1 MKIVIV
7 DDDEAMRNLLRAICE
22 GEEHKVVAQF
32 PDGRGLLEF
41 VRNERPDVVC
51 LDYELPGKNGFELL
65 AEMDAAANQVAVVM
79 ITGSSE
85 PELQGHAADLG
96 AAGFIQK
103 PFEEARIIDELT
115 QIEKARM
122 IAARAATTPAETPAP
137 SPGKPAA
144 APAEPADQDTG
155 AVVPRSA
162 VIVDDSGSIR
172 LLLKGVLQEIGIK
185 VIGLASNAEEG
196 IEVVRRSRPALVCLD
211 VNMPGDERP
220 RRPAAHPGGL
230 PANED
235 RHGHRQRQPP
245 GRAGSHRRRR
255 HWLLPQA
262 DPSGPG
268 RGIHAQVAQAL
279 NREGGRPCFNS
290 RS

>member
-65 AEMDAAANQVAVVM
+65 AEMDAAANQVDVVM
-79 ITGSSE
+79 ISGSSE
-85 PELQGHAADLG
+85 PELHGHAADLG

-122 IAARAATTPAETPAP
+122 IAARAATTPAETPAETPAP

-196 IEVVRRSRPALVCLD
+196 IEVVRKSRPALVCLD
-211 VNMPGDERP
+211 VNMPGMSGLDALPHIQAACPQTKIVMVTGNASRP
-220 RRPAAHPGGL
+220 VVQAAIAGGAIGYFLKPIRPAL
-230 PANED
+230 VEEFMCK
-235 RHGHRQRQPP
+235 
-245 GRAGSHRRRR
+245 
-255 HWLLPQA
+255 LLK
-262 DPSGPG
+262 
-268 RGIHAQVAQAL
+268 R
-279 NREGGRPCFNS
+279 
-290 RS
+290 

>member
-32 PDGRGLLEF
+32 PDGQGLLDF
-41 VRNERPDVVC
+41 VRKERPDVVC

-79 ITGSSE
+79 ITGSNE

-103 PFEEARIIDELT
+103 PFQEAQIINELA
-115 QIEKARM
+115 QIEKARA
-122 IAARAATTPAETPAP
+122 IATRAAAT
-137 SPGKPAA
+137 
-144 APAEPADQDTG
+144 PAEPAAPSPDPSAAGDKPPAAETTFAEAS

-162 VIVDDSGSIR
+162 VIVDDSGAIR

-185 VIGLASNAEEG
+185 VVGLASNAEEG
-196 IEVVRRSRPALVCLD
+196 VEVVRRSRPTVVCLD
-211 VNMPGDERP
+211 VNMPGMSGLDALPHIQAACPQTKIVMVTGNASRP
-220 RRPAAHPGGL
+220 VVQAAIAGGAVGYFLKPIRPAL
-230 PANED
+230 VEEFM
-235 RHGHRQRQPP
+235 RKLVKR
-245 GRAGSHRRRR
+245 
-255 HWLLPQA
+255 
-262 DPSGPG
+262 
-268 RGIHAQVAQAL
+268 
-279 NREGGRPCFNS
+279 
-290 RS
+290 

>member
-7 DDDEAMRNLLRAICE
+7 DDDEAMRTLLRTICE

-32 PDGRGLLEF
+32 PDGSGLLDF

-65 AEMDAAANQVAVVM
+65 AEMDITANQVDVVM

-103 PFEEARIIDELT
+103 PFDEARIIAELA
-115 QIEKARM
+115 QIEKARA
-122 IAARAATTPAETPAP
+122 IAARAA
-137 SPGKPAA
+137 S
-144 APAEPADQDTG
+144 APAEPTTPSPGTPAAGGKPPAAEG
-155 AVVPRSA
+155 AFTETSAVIPRSA

-185 VIGLASNAEEG
+185 VIGLATSAEEG
-196 IEVVRRSRPALVCLD
+196 IEVVRKSRPALVCLD
-211 VNMPGDERP
+211 VNMPGMSGLDALPHIQAACPQTKIVMVTGNASRQVVQAAIAGGAIGYFLKP
-220 RRPAAHPGGL
+220 IRPAAV
-230 PANED
+230 EEFM
-235 RHGHRQRQPP
+235 RK
-245 GRAGSHRRRR
+245 
-255 HWLLPQA
+255 LLK
-262 DPSGPG
+262 
-268 RGIHAQVAQAL
+268 R
-279 NREGGRPCFNS
+279 
-290 RS
+290 

>member
-32 PDGRGLLEF
+32 PDGRGLLDF

-65 AEMDAAANQVAVVM
+65 AEMDVTANQVAVVM

-103 PFEEARIIDELT
+103 PFQEAQIINELA
-115 QIEKARM
+115 QIEKARA
-122 IAARAATTPAETPAP
+122 IATRAASAPPEPTAP
-137 SPGKPAA
+137 SPGTPATASKPPAA
-144 APAEPADQDTG
+144 EATFAESS
-155 AVVPRSA
+155 AVIPRSA
-162 VIVDDSGSIR
+162 VIVDDSGAIR

-196 IEVVRRSRPALVCLD
+196 IEVVRKTRPALVCLD
-211 VNMPGDERP
+211 VNMPGISGLDALPHIQAACPPTKVVMVTGNASRP
-220 RRPAAHPGGL
+220 VVQAAIAGGAIGYFLKPIRPAL
-230 PANED
+230 VEEFM
-235 RHGHRQRQPP
+235 RK
-245 GRAGSHRRRR
+245 
-255 HWLLPQA
+255 LLK
-262 DPSGPG
+262 
-268 RGIHAQVAQAL
+268 R
-279 NREGGRPCFNS
+279 
-290 RS
+290 

>member
-196 IEVVRRSRPALVCLD
+196 IEVVRKSRPALVCLD
-211 VNMPGDERP
+211 VNMPGMSGLDALPHIQAACPQTKIVMVTGNASRP
-220 RRPAAHPGGL
+220 VVQAAIAGGAIGYFLKPIRPAL
-230 PANED
+230 VEEFM
-235 RHGHRQRQPP
+235 RK
-245 GRAGSHRRRR
+245 
-255 HWLLPQA
+255 LLK
-262 DPSGPG
+262 
-268 RGIHAQVAQAL
+268 R
-279 NREGGRPCFNS
+279 
-290 RS
+290 

>member
-32 PDGRGLLEF
+32 PDGRGLLDF

-65 AEMDAAANQVAVVM
+65 AEMDITANQVDVVM
-79 ITGSSE
+79 ISGSSE

-103 PFEEARIIDELT
+103 PFDEARIIAELA
-115 QIEKARM
+115 QIEKARA
-122 IAARAATTPAETPAP
+122 IAARAA
-137 SPGKPAA
+137 A
-144 APAEPADQDTG
+144 APAETMASNSDAPGGNGKPPAETAPQNPN

-185 VIGLASNAEEG
+185 VIGLATSAEEG
-196 IEVVRRSRPALVCLD
+196 IEVVRRARPALVCLD
-211 VNMPGDERP
+211 VNMPGMSGLDALPHIQAACPQTKIVMVTGNASRQVVQAAIAGGAIGYFLKP
-220 RRPAAHPGGL
+220 IRPAL
-230 PANED
+230 VEEFM
-235 RHGHRQRQPP
+235 RK
-245 GRAGSHRRRR
+245 
-255 HWLLPQA
+255 LLK
-262 DPSGPG
+262 
-268 RGIHAQVAQAL
+268 R
-279 NREGGRPCFNS
+279 
-290 RS
+290 

>member
-32 PDGRGLLEF
+32 PDGHGLLDF

-65 AEMDAAANQVAVVM
+65 AEMDITANQVDVVM
-79 ITGSSE
+79 ISGSSE

-103 PFEEARIIDELT
+103 PFDEARIIAELA
-115 QIEKARM
+115 QIEKARA
-122 IAARAATTPAETPAP
+122 IAARA
-137 SPGKPAA
+137 AA
-144 APAEPADQDTG
+144 APAEPVASNPGAPATADQPPAETAPQDPN

-185 VIGLASNAEEG
+185 VVGLATSAEEG
-196 IEVVRRSRPALVCLD
+196 IEVVRRARPALVCLD
-211 VNMPGDERP
+211 VNMPGMSGLDALPHIQAACPQTKIVMVTGNASRQVVQAAIAGGAIGYFLKP
-220 RRPAAHPGGL
+220 IRPAL
-230 PANED
+230 VEEFM
-235 RHGHRQRQPP
+235 RK
-245 GRAGSHRRRR
+245 
-255 HWLLPQA
+255 LLK
-262 DPSGPG
+262 
-268 RGIHAQVAQAL
+268 R
-279 NREGGRPCFNS
+279 
-290 RS
+290 

>member
-103 PFEEARIIDELT
+103 PFREAQIIDELT
-115 QIEKARM
+115 QIEKARA
-122 IAARAATTPAETPAP
+122 IAARAAARPAE
-137 SPGKPAA
+137 AA
-144 APAEPADQDTG
+144 APAPVKPATGNSPPAAQPEPAAQDTN

-185 VIGLASNAEEG
+185 VIGLATSAEEG

-211 VNMPGDERP
+211 VNMPGMSGLDALPHIQAACPQTKIVMVTGNASRP
-220 RRPAAHPGGL
+220 VVQAAIAGGAVGYFLKPIRPVL
-230 PANED
+230 VEEFM
-235 RHGHRQRQPP
+235 RKLFKR
-245 GRAGSHRRRR
+245 
-255 HWLLPQA
+255 
-262 DPSGPG
+262 
-268 RGIHAQVAQAL
+268 
-279 NREGGRPCFNS
+279 
-290 RS
+290 

>member
-185 VIGLASNAEEG
+185 VIGLASNAQEG
-196 IEVVRRSRPALVCLD
+196 IEVVRKSRPALVCLD
-211 VNMPGDERP
+211 VNMPGMSGLDALPHIQAACPQTKIVMVTGNASRP
-220 RRPAAHPGGL
+220 VVQAAIAGGAIGYFLKPIRPAL
-230 PANED
+230 VEEFMCK
-235 RHGHRQRQPP
+235 
-245 GRAGSHRRRR
+245 
-255 HWLLPQA
+255 LLK
-262 DPSGPG
+262 
-268 RGIHAQVAQAL
+268 R
-279 NREGGRPCFNS
+279 
-290 RS
+290 

>member
-122 IAARAATTPAETPAP
+122 IAARAATTPAETPAETPAP

-196 IEVVRRSRPALVCLD
+196 IEVVRKSRPALVCLD
-211 VNMPGDERP
+211 VNMPGMSGLDALPHIQAACPQTKIVMVTGNASRP
-220 RRPAAHPGGL
+220 VVQAAIAGGAIGYFLKPIRPAL
-230 PANED
+230 VEEFMCK
-235 RHGHRQRQPP
+235 
-245 GRAGSHRRRR
+245 
-255 HWLLPQA
+255 LLK
-262 DPSGPG
+262 
-268 RGIHAQVAQAL
+268 R
-279 NREGGRPCFNS
+279 
-290 RS
+290 

>member
-32 PDGRGLLEF
+32 PDGSGLLDF

-65 AEMDAAANQVAVVM
+65 AEMDITANQVAVVM

-103 PFEEARIIDELT
+103 PFQEAQIINELA

-122 IAARAATTPAETPAP
+122 IAARAATTPAEAPAP
-137 SPGKPAA
+137 NPGKPAA
-144 APAEPADQDTG
+144 APAESSDPPEPADQDSG
-155 AVVPRSA
+155 AV
-162 VIVDDSGSIR
+162 GYF
-172 LLLKGVLQEIGIK
+172 LKPI
-185 VIGLASNAEEG
+185 
-196 IEVVRRSRPALVCLD
+196 RPALVEEFMRKLIK
-211 VNMPGDERP
+211 R
-220 RRPAAHPGGL
+220 
-230 PANED
+230 
-235 RHGHRQRQPP
+235 
-245 GRAGSHRRRR
+245 
-255 HWLLPQA
+255 
-262 DPSGPG
+262 
-268 RGIHAQVAQAL
+268 
-279 NREGGRPCFNS
+279 
-290 RS
+290 

>member
-65 AEMDAAANQVAVVM
+65 AEMDAAANQVDVVM
-79 ITGSSE
+79 ISGSSE
-85 PELQGHAADLG
+85 PELHGHAADLG

-185 VIGLASNAEEG
+185 VIGLASNAQEG
-196 IEVVRRSRPALVCLD
+196 IEVVRKSRPALVCLD
-211 VNMPGDERP
+211 VNMPGMSGLDALPHIQAACPQTKIVMVTGNASRP
-220 RRPAAHPGGL
+220 VVQAAIAGGAIGYFLKPIRPAL
-230 PANED
+230 VEEFMCK
-235 RHGHRQRQPP
+235 
-245 GRAGSHRRRR
+245 
-255 HWLLPQA
+255 LLK
-262 DPSGPG
+262 
-268 RGIHAQVAQAL
+268 R
-279 NREGGRPCFNS
+279 
-290 RS
+290 

>member
-211 VNMPGDERP
+211 VNMPGMSGLDALPHIQAACPQTKIVMVTGNASRP
-220 RRPAAHPGGL
+220 VVQAAIAGGAIGYFLKPIRPAL
-230 PANED
+230 VEEFMCK
-235 RHGHRQRQPP
+235 
-245 GRAGSHRRRR
+245 
-255 HWLLPQA
+255 LLK
-262 DPSGPG
+262 
-268 RGIHAQVAQAL
+268 R
-279 NREGGRPCFNS
+279 
-290 RS
+290 

>member
-32 PDGRGLLEF
+32 PDGRGLLDF

-65 AEMDAAANQVAVVM
+65 AEMDITANQVDVVM
-79 ITGSSE
+79 ISGSSE

-103 PFEEARIIDELT
+103 PFDEARIIAELA
-115 QIEKARM
+115 QIEKARA
-122 IAARAATTPAETPAP
+122 IAARAASAPAEPTAP
-137 SPGKPAA
+137 SPGTPAA
-144 APAEPADQDTG
+144 GGKPPAAEATFAETS
-155 AVVPRSA
+155 AVIPRSA

-185 VIGLASNAEEG
+185 VIGLATSAEEG
-196 IEVVRRSRPALVCLD
+196 IEVVRRARPALVCLD
-211 VNMPGDERP
+211 VNMPGMSGLDALPHIQAACPQTKIVMVTGNASRQVVQAAIAGGAIGYFLKP
-220 RRPAAHPGGL
+220 IRPAAV
-230 PANED
+230 EEFM
-235 RHGHRQRQPP
+235 RK
-245 GRAGSHRRRR
+245 
-255 HWLLPQA
+255 LLK
-262 DPSGPG
+262 
-268 RGIHAQVAQAL
+268 R
-279 NREGGRPCFNS
+279 
-290 RS
+290 

>member
-32 PDGRGLLEF
+32 PDGRGLLDF

-65 AEMDAAANQVAVVM
+65 AEMDVTANQVAVVM

-103 PFEEARIIDELT
+103 PFQEAQIIHELA
-115 QIEKARM
+115 QIEKARA
-122 IAARAATTPAETPAP
+122 IAARAA
-137 SPGKPAA
+137 S
-144 APAEPADQDTG
+144 APAEPAAPSPGQPAAGSKPPAAEATFAESS
-155 AVVPRSA
+155 AVIPRSA
-162 VIVDDSGSIR
+162 VIVDDSGAIR

-196 IEVVRRSRPALVCLD
+196 IEVVRKTRPALVCLD
-211 VNMPGDERP
+211 VNMPGISGLDALPHIQAACPPTKIVMVTGNASRP
-220 RRPAAHPGGL
+220 VVQAAIAGGAIGYFLKPIRPAL
-230 PANED
+230 VEEFM
-235 RHGHRQRQPP
+235 RK
-245 GRAGSHRRRR
+245 
-255 HWLLPQA
+255 LLK
-262 DPSGPG
+262 
-268 RGIHAQVAQAL
+268 R
-279 NREGGRPCFNS
+279 
-290 RS
+290 

>member
-196 IEVVRRSRPALVCLD
+196 IEVVRKSRPALVCLD
-211 VNMPGDERP
+211 VNMPGMSGLDALPHIQAACPQTKIVMVTGNASRP
-220 RRPAAHPGGL
+220 VVQAAIAGGAIGYFLKPIRPAL
-230 PANED
+230 VEEFMCK
-235 RHGHRQRQPP
+235 
-245 GRAGSHRRRR
+245 
-255 HWLLPQA
+255 LLK
-262 DPSGPG
+262 
-268 RGIHAQVAQAL
+268 R
-279 NREGGRPCFNS
+279 
-290 RS
+290 

>member
-185 VIGLASNAEEG
+185 VIGLASNAQEG
-196 IEVVRRSRPALVCLD
+196 IEVVRKSRPALVCLD
-211 VNMPGDERP
+211 VNMPGMSGLDALPHIQAACPQTKIVMVTGNASRP
-220 RRPAAHPGGL
+220 VVQAAIAGGAIGYFLKPIRPAL
-230 PANED
+230 VEEFM
-235 RHGHRQRQPP
+235 RK
-245 GRAGSHRRRR
+245 
-255 HWLLPQA
+255 LLK
-262 DPSGPG
+262 
-268 RGIHAQVAQAL
+268 R
-279 NREGGRPCFNS
+279 
-290 RS
+290 

>member
-211 VNMPGDERP
+211 VNMPGMSGLDALPHIQAACPQTKIVMVTGNASRP
-220 RRPAAHPGGL
+220 VVQAAIAGGAIGYFLKPIRPAL
-230 PANED
+230 VEEFM
-235 RHGHRQRQPP
+235 RK
-245 GRAGSHRRRR
+245 
-255 HWLLPQA
+255 LLK
-262 DPSGPG
+262 
-268 RGIHAQVAQAL
+268 R
-279 NREGGRPCFNS
+279 
-290 RS
+290 

>member
-65 AEMDAAANQVAVVM
+65 AEMDAAANQVDVVM
-79 ITGSSE
+79 ISGSSE
-85 PELQGHAADLG
+85 PELHGHAADLG

-122 IAARAATTPAETPAP
+122 IAARAATTPAETPAETPAP

-185 VIGLASNAEEG
+185 VIGLASNAQEG
-196 IEVVRRSRPALVCLD
+196 IEVVRKSRPALVCLD
-211 VNMPGDERP
+211 VNMPGMSGLDALPHIQAACPQTKIVMVTGNASRP
-220 RRPAAHPGGL
+220 VVQAAIAGGAIGYFLKPIRPAL
-230 PANED
+230 VEEFMCK
-235 RHGHRQRQPP
+235 
-245 GRAGSHRRRR
+245 
-255 HWLLPQA
+255 LLK
-262 DPSGPG
+262 
-268 RGIHAQVAQAL
+268 R
-279 NREGGRPCFNS
+279 
-290 RS
+290 

>member
-32 PDGRGLLEF
+32 PDGRGLLDF

-65 AEMDAAANQVAVVM
+65 AEMDVAANQVAVVM

-103 PFEEARIIDELT
+103 PFQEAQIINELA
-115 QIEKARM
+115 QIEKARA
-122 IAARAATTPAETPAP
+122 IAARAEAPAP
-137 SPGKPAA
+137 SPGTPTAA
-144 APAEPADQDTG
+144 SAEAASQDTS

-162 VIVDDSGSIR
+162 VIIDDSGSIR

-185 VIGLASNAEEG
+185 VVGLATSAEEG
-196 IEVVRRSRPALVCLD
+196 IEVVRKTRPALVCLD
-211 VNMPGDERP
+211 VNMPGMSGLDALPHIQAACPQTKIVMVTGNASRP
-220 RRPAAHPGGL
+220 VVQAAICGGAIGYFLKPIRPAL
-230 PANED
+230 VEEFM
-235 RHGHRQRQPP
+235 RK
-245 GRAGSHRRRR
+245 
-255 HWLLPQA
+255 LLK
-262 DPSGPG
+262 
-268 RGIHAQVAQAL
+268 R
-279 NREGGRPCFNS
+279 
-290 RS
+290 